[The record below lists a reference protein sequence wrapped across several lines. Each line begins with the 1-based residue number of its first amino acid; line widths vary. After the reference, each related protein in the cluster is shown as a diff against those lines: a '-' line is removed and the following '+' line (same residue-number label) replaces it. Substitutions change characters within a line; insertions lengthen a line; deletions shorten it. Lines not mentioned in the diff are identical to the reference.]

1 MTSPTAAR
9 AKIPELAFDIGLA
22 LLLGALTAGT
32 TIGATDDHRPGP
44 LAFALIGLTAAFL
57 AVRRSWPEVT
67 LAGSLAGLYVYLYL
81 GLPEGPIY
89 LLPAVAVFFYAFARP
104 LKTVLIVLS
113 CLFAVNTAFQTFV
126 LGDVP
131 DLWVN
136 ASITFVWLGIA
147 AAGGRI
153 VREARHARSR
163 EREAERERYRADE
176 RVQMA
181 REIHDVVGHSL
192 AVVSMNAGVAL
203 HVLKKHSLE
212 QRRRRGPDG
221 DGAPPEVVENLQAIR
236 DASTRALQDLR
247 ATLAP
252 LRQGRQPELRPTG
265 AIADIP
271 SLVEAVRT
279 GGLQVEYTVAG
290 EPGLVP
296 TNIAATTYRVVQES
310 LTNVIRHAEATKAV
324 VRIECEPQ
332 GIRILVEDDGRG
344 GPIDFDRIGQ
354 GVTGMMERVLTSGG
368 AFNAAP
374 KRGGGFAVT
383 ADMPYGR
390 STD

>member
-1 MTSPTAAR
+1 VTTPTAAR
-9 AKIPELAFDIGLA
+9 TRIPALAFDTGLAVLLA
-22 LLLGALTAGT
+22 LLVSGT
-32 TIGATDDHRPGP
+32 TIGAAADHHPGP
-44 LAFALIGLTAAFL
+44 LAFVLIGVTAAFL
-57 AVRRSWPEVT
+57 AVRRRWPEVA
-67 LAGSLAGLYVYLYL
+67 LAGTLAGLYTYLYL

-89 LLPAVAVFFYAFARP
+89 MLPAVAVFSLAFARP
-104 LKTVLIVLS
+104 LKSLLVVLAG
-113 CLFAVNTAFQTFV
+113 LFVVNTAFQTFV
-126 LGDVP
+126 LGEIR

-136 ASITFVWLGIA
+136 ASITFVWLAIP

-153 VREARHARSR
+153 VREARHARAR

-176 RVQMA
+176 RVEMA

-203 HVLKKHSLE
+203 HVLEK
-212 QRRRRGPDG
+212 RPGT
-221 DGAPPEVVENLQAIR
+221 PPEVVENLQAIR

-279 GGLQVEYTVAG
+279 GGLEVEYEVTG
-290 EPGLVP
+290 EPEAVP

-310 LTNVIRHAEATKAV
+310 LTNVIRHAEASKAT
-324 VRIECEPQ
+324 VRIYCDPRWV
-332 GIRILVEDDGRG
+332 RILVEDDGRG
-344 GPIDFDRIGQ
+344 GPIDLDKIGQ

-368 AFNAAP
+368 VFSAAP
-374 KRGGGFAVT
+374 KRDGGGFAVK
-383 ADMPYGR
+383 ADMPYNR
-390 STD
+390 SEP

>member
-1 MTSPTAAR
+1 MTTPTTAR
-9 AKIPELAFDIGLA
+9 AKVPAFVFDIGLA
-22 LLLGALTAGT
+22 VLLGLITSGST
-32 TIGATDDHRPGP
+32 VGATPDHHPGV
-44 LAFALIGLTAAFL
+44 LAFVLIGITAAFL
-57 AVRRSWPEVT
+57 AVRRYWPEVA
-67 LAGSLAGLYVYLYL
+67 LSGSLAGLYVYLYL

-104 LKTVLIVLS
+104 LKTLLVVLAG
-113 CLFAVNTAFQTFV
+113 LFVVNTSFQTFV
-126 LGDVP
+126 LGEIP

-153 VREARHARSR
+153 VREARHSRSR

-176 RVQMA
+176 RVEMA

-203 HVLKKHSLE
+203 HVLEK
-212 QRRRRGPDG
+212 RPGT
-221 DGAPPEVVENLQAIR
+221 PPEVVENLQAIR

-279 GGLQVEYTVAG
+279 GGLDVECAVTG
-290 EPGLVP
+290 EPELVP

-310 LTNVIRHAEATKAV
+310 LTNVIRHAEAAKAT
-324 VRIECEPQ
+324 VRIDCDPRW
-332 GIRILVEDDGRG
+332 IRILIEDDGRG
-344 GPIDFDRIGQ
+344 GPIDPDRIGQ
-354 GVTGMMERVLTSGG
+354 GVTGMMERVVTSGG
-368 AFNAAP
+368 VFSAAP
-374 KRGGGFAVT
+374 KRGGGFAVK
-383 ADMPYGR
+383 ADMPYAP
-390 STD
+390 STK

>member
-1 MTSPTAAR
+1 VTTPAAAR
-9 AKIPELAFDIGLA
+9 TRIPAPVFDIGLA
-22 LLLGALTAGT
+22 VLLALLVSGT
-32 TIGATDDHRPGP
+32 TVGAAPDHRPGP
-44 LAFALIGLTAAFL
+44 LAFALIAATAAFL
-57 AVRRSWPEVT
+57 AVRRRWPEVA
-67 LAGSLAGLYVYLYL
+67 LAGTLAGLYTYLYL

-89 LLPAVAVFFYAFARP
+89 MLPAVAVFSFAFARP
-104 LKTVLIVLS
+104 LKRLLFVLPG
-113 CLFAVNTAFQTFV
+113 LFAVNTAYQTFV
-126 LGDVP
+126 LGEIT

-136 ASITFVWLGIA
+136 ASITFVWLAIP

-153 VREARHARSR
+153 VREARHARAR

-176 RVQMA
+176 RVEMA

-203 HVLKKHSLE
+203 HVLEK
-212 QRRRRGPDG
+212 RPGT
-221 DGAPPEVVENLQAIR
+221 PPEVVENLQAIR

-279 GGLQVEYTVAG
+279 GGLEVEYEVTG
-290 EPGLVP
+290 EPEAVP

-310 LTNVIRHAEATKAV
+310 LTNVIRHAEASKAT
-324 VRIECEPQ
+324 VRIYCDPRWV
-332 GIRILVEDDGRG
+332 RILVEDDGRG
-344 GPIDFDRIGQ
+344 GPIDLDKIGQ

-368 AFNAAP
+368 VFSAAP
-374 KRGGGFAVT
+374 KRDGGGFAVK
-383 ADMPYGR
+383 ADMPYNR
-390 STD
+390 SDT

>member
-1 MTSPTAAR
+1 MTSPPAAR
-9 AKIPELAFDIGLA
+9 TRLPALAFDIGLA
-22 LLLGALTAGT
+22 VLLGVLTSGT
-32 TIGATDDHRPGP
+32 TIGATADHHPGP
-44 LAFALIGLTAAFL
+44 LAFVLIGATAAFL
-57 AVRRSWPEVT
+57 AVRRHWPEIA
-67 LAGSLAGLYVYLYL
+67 LAGSLAGLYAYLYL

-89 LLPAVAVFFYAFARP
+89 MLPAFAVFFYAFARP
-104 LKTVLIVLS
+104 LKTVLTVLAV
-113 CLFAVNTAFQTFV
+113 LFVVNTAFQTFAIN
-126 LGDVP
+126 DIP

-153 VREARHARSR
+153 VREARHARAR

-176 RVQMA
+176 RVEMA

-203 HVLKKHSLE
+203 HVLEKHRL
-212 QRRRRGPDG
+212 QKRGRG
-221 DGAPPEVVENLQAIR
+221 EGAAVPPEVVENLQAIR

-252 LRQGRQPELRPTG
+252 LRQGRQPDLRPTG

-271 SLVEAVRT
+271 SLVDSVRT

-296 TNIAATTYRVVQES
+296 TNIAATAYRVVQES
-310 LTNVIRHAEATKAV
+310 LTNVIRHAEATKAT
-324 VRIECEPQ
+324 VRIDCGPTH
-332 GIRILVEDDGRG
+332 IRILVEDDGRG
-344 GPIDFDRIGQ
+344 GPVAPDRIGQ
-354 GVTGMMERVLTSGG
+354 GVTGMTERVETSGG
-368 AFNAAP
+368 TFSAAP
-374 KRGGGFAVT
+374 ARGGGFAVE
-383 ADMPYGR
+383 ADMPYTR
-390 STD
+390 SAD

>member
-1 MTSPTAAR
+1 MTTPTAAR
-9 AKIPELAFDIGLA
+9 TRIPAPVFDIGLA
-22 LLLGALTAGT
+22 VLLALLVSGT
-32 TIGATDDHRPGP
+32 TVGAAPDHRPGP
-44 LAFALIGLTAAFL
+44 LAFALIAATAAFL
-57 AVRRSWPEVT
+57 AVRRRWPEVA
-67 LAGSLAGLYVYLYL
+67 LAGTLAGLYLYLYL

-89 LLPAVAVFFYAFARP
+89 MLPAVAVFSLAFARP
-104 LKTVLIVLS
+104 LKRLLFVLPG
-113 CLFAVNTAFQTFV
+113 LFAVNTAYQTFV
-126 LGDVP
+126 LGEIT

-136 ASITFVWLGIA
+136 ASITFVWLAIP

-153 VREARHARSR
+153 VREARHARAR

-176 RVQMA
+176 RVEMA

-203 HVLKKHSLE
+203 HVLEK
-212 QRRRRGPDG
+212 RPGT
-221 DGAPPEVVENLQAIR
+221 PPEVVENLQAIR

-279 GGLQVEYTVAG
+279 GGLEVEYEVTG
-290 EPGLVP
+290 EPEAVP

-310 LTNVIRHAEATKAV
+310 LTNVIRHAEASKAT
-324 VRIECEPQ
+324 VRIYCDPRWV
-332 GIRILVEDDGRG
+332 RILVEDDGRG
-344 GPIDFDRIGQ
+344 GPIDLDKIGQ

-368 AFNAAP
+368 VFSAAP
-374 KRGGGFAVT
+374 KRDGGGFAVK
-383 ADMPYGR
+383 ADMPYNR
-390 STD
+390 SDT

>member
-1 MTSPTAAR
+1 MTTPAAAR
-9 AKIPELAFDIGLA
+9 TRIPAPVFDIGLA
-22 LLLGALTAGT
+22 VLLALLVSGT
-32 TIGATDDHRPGP
+32 TVGAAPDHRPGP
-44 LAFALIGLTAAFL
+44 LAFALIAATAAFL
-57 AVRRSWPEVT
+57 AVRRRWPEVA
-67 LAGSLAGLYVYLYL
+67 LAGTLAGLYTYLYL

-89 LLPAVAVFFYAFARP
+89 MLPAVAVFSFAFARP
-104 LKTVLIVLS
+104 LKRLLFVLPG
-113 CLFAVNTAFQTFV
+113 LFAVNTAYQTFV
-126 LGDVP
+126 LGEIT

-136 ASITFVWLGIA
+136 ASITFVWLAIP

-153 VREARHARSR
+153 VREARHARAR

-176 RVQMA
+176 RVEMA

-203 HVLKKHSLE
+203 HVLEK
-212 QRRRRGPDG
+212 RPGT
-221 DGAPPEVVENLQAIR
+221 PPEVVENLQAIR

-279 GGLQVEYTVAG
+279 GGLEVEYEVTG
-290 EPGLVP
+290 EPEAVP

-310 LTNVIRHAEATKAV
+310 LTNVIRHAEASKAT
-324 VRIECEPQ
+324 VRIYCDPRWV
-332 GIRILVEDDGRG
+332 RILVEDDGRG
-344 GPIDFDRIGQ
+344 GPIDLDKIGQ

-368 AFNAAP
+368 VFSAAP
-374 KRGGGFAVT
+374 KRDGGGFAVK
-383 ADMPYGR
+383 ADMPYNR
-390 STD
+390 SDT

>member
-1 MTSPTAAR
+1 VTTPTAAR
-9 AKIPELAFDIGLA
+9 TRIPAPVFDIGLA
-22 LLLGALTAGT
+22 VLLALLVSGT
-32 TIGATDDHRPGP
+32 TVGAAPDHRPGP
-44 LAFALIGLTAAFL
+44 LAFALIAATAAFL
-57 AVRRSWPEVT
+57 AVRRRWPEVA
-67 LAGSLAGLYVYLYL
+67 LAGTLAGLYTYLYL

-89 LLPAVAVFFYAFARP
+89 MLPAVAVFSFAFARP
-104 LKTVLIVLS
+104 LKRLLFVLPG
-113 CLFAVNTAFQTFV
+113 LFAVNTAYQTFV
-126 LGDVP
+126 LGEIT

-136 ASITFVWLGIA
+136 ASITFVWLAIP

-153 VREARHARSR
+153 VREARHARAR

-176 RVQMA
+176 RVEMA

-203 HVLKKHSLE
+203 HVLEK
-212 QRRRRGPDG
+212 RPGT
-221 DGAPPEVVENLQAIR
+221 PPEVVENLQAIR

-279 GGLQVEYTVAG
+279 GGLEVEYEVTG
-290 EPGLVP
+290 EPEAVP

-310 LTNVIRHAEATKAV
+310 LTNVIRHAEASKAT
-324 VRIECEPQ
+324 VRIYCDPRWV
-332 GIRILVEDDGRG
+332 RILVEDDGRG
-344 GPIDFDRIGQ
+344 GPIDLDKIGQ

-368 AFNAAP
+368 VFSAAP
-374 KRGGGFAVT
+374 KRDGGGFAVK
-383 ADMPYGR
+383 ADMPYNR
-390 STD
+390 SET

>member
-1 MTSPTAAR
+1 VTTPAAAR
-9 AKIPELAFDIGLA
+9 TRIPAPVFDIGLA
-22 LLLGALTAGT
+22 VLLALLVSGT
-32 TIGATDDHRPGP
+32 TVGAAPNHRPGP
-44 LAFALIGLTAAFL
+44 LAFALIAATAAFL
-57 AVRRSWPEVT
+57 AVRRRWPEVA
-67 LAGSLAGLYVYLYL
+67 LAGTLAGLYTYLYL

-89 LLPAVAVFFYAFARP
+89 MLPAVAVFSFAFARP
-104 LKTVLIVLS
+104 LKRLLFVLPG
-113 CLFAVNTAFQTFV
+113 LFAVNTAYQTFV
-126 LGDVP
+126 LGEIT

-136 ASITFVWLGIA
+136 ASITFVWLAIP

-153 VREARHARSR
+153 VREARHARAR

-176 RVQMA
+176 RVEMA

-203 HVLKKHSLE
+203 HVLEK
-212 QRRRRGPDG
+212 RPGT
-221 DGAPPEVVENLQAIR
+221 PPEVVENLQAIR

-279 GGLQVEYTVAG
+279 GGLEVEYEVTG
-290 EPGLVP
+290 EPEAVP

-310 LTNVIRHAEATKAV
+310 LTNVIRHAEASKAT
-324 VRIECEPQ
+324 VRIYCDPRWV
-332 GIRILVEDDGRG
+332 RILVEDDGRG
-344 GPIDFDRIGQ
+344 GPIDLDKIGQ

-368 AFNAAP
+368 VFSAAP
-374 KRGGGFAVT
+374 KRDGGGFAVK
-383 ADMPYGR
+383 ADMPYNR
-390 STD
+390 SDT

>member
-1 MTSPTAAR
+1 M
-9 AKIPELAFDIGLA
+9 GLA
-22 LLLGALTAGT
+22 VLLGLLVSGM
-32 TIGATDDHRPGP
+32 TIGAAVDHHPAP
-44 LAFALIGLTAAFL
+44 LAFVLIGVTAAFL
-57 AVRRSWPEVT
+57 AVRRRWPEVA

-81 GLPEGPIY
+81 GLPQGPIY
-89 LLPAVAVFFYAFARP
+89 MLPAVAVFSYAFARP
-104 LKTVLIVLS
+104 LKTLLIVLS
-113 CLFAVNTAFQTFV
+113 ALFAVNTAFQTFV
-126 LGDVP
+126 VGEIA

-136 ASITFVWLGIA
+136 ASITIVWLGLA

-153 VREARHARSR
+153 VREARHSRAR

-176 RVQMA
+176 RVEMA

-203 HVLKKHSLE
+203 HVLEKRSLDK
-212 QRRRRGPDG
+212 RPGT
-221 DGAPPEVVENLQAIR
+221 PPEVVENLQAIR

-279 GGLQVEYTVAG
+279 GGLDVEYAVSG
-290 EPGLVP
+290 EPGRVP
-296 TNIAATTYRVVQES
+296 ANIAATTYRVVQES
-310 LTNVIRHAEATKAV
+310 LTNVIRHAEATKAT
-324 VRIECEPQ
+324 VRIDCDPKR
-332 GIRILVEDDGRG
+332 IRILVQDDGRG
-344 GPIDFDRIGQ
+344 GPIDPDRIGQ

-368 AFNAAP
+368 VFSAAP
-374 KRGGGFAVT
+374 RPVGGFAVK
-383 ADMPYGR
+383 ADMPYTR
-390 STD
+390 SAE

>member
-1 MTSPTAAR
+1 VTTPAAAR
-9 AKIPELAFDIGLA
+9 TRIPAPVFDIGLA
-22 LLLGALTAGT
+22 VLLALLVSGT
-32 TIGATDDHRPGP
+32 TVGAAPNHRPGP
-44 LAFALIGLTAAFL
+44 LAFALIAATAAFL
-57 AVRRSWPEVT
+57 AVRRRWPEVA
-67 LAGSLAGLYVYLYL
+67 LAGTLAGLYTYLYL

-89 LLPAVAVFFYAFARP
+89 MLPAVAVFSFAFARP
-104 LKTVLIVLS
+104 LKRLLFVLPG
-113 CLFAVNTAFQTFV
+113 LFAVNTAYQTFV
-126 LGDVP
+126 LGEIT

-136 ASITFVWLGIA
+136 ASITFVWLAIP

-153 VREARHARSR
+153 VREARHARAR

-176 RVQMA
+176 RVEMA

-203 HVLKKHSLE
+203 HVLEK
-212 QRRRRGPDG
+212 RPGT
-221 DGAPPEVVENLQAIR
+221 PPEVVENLQAIR

-279 GGLQVEYTVAG
+279 GGLEVEYEVTG
-290 EPGLVP
+290 EPEMVP

-310 LTNVIRHAEATKAV
+310 LTNVIRHAEASKAT
-324 VRIECEPQ
+324 VRIYCDPRWV
-332 GIRILVEDDGRG
+332 RILVEDDGRG
-344 GPIDFDRIGQ
+344 GPIDLDKIGQ

-368 AFNAAP
+368 VFSAAP
-374 KRGGGFAVT
+374 KRDGGGFAVK
-383 ADMPYGR
+383 ADMPYNR
-390 STD
+390 SDT

>member
-1 MTSPTAAR
+1 VTTPTAAR
-9 AKIPELAFDIGLA
+9 TRIPAPVFDIGLA
-22 LLLGALTAGT
+22 VLLALLVSGT
-32 TIGATDDHRPGP
+32 TVGAAPDHRPGP
-44 LAFALIGLTAAFL
+44 LAFALIAATAAFL
-57 AVRRSWPEVT
+57 AVRRRWPEVA
-67 LAGSLAGLYVYLYL
+67 LAGTLAGLYTYLYL

-89 LLPAVAVFFYAFARP
+89 MLPAVAVFSFAFARP
-104 LKTVLIVLS
+104 LKRLLFVLPG
-113 CLFAVNTAFQTFV
+113 LFAVNTAYQTFV
-126 LGDVP
+126 LGEIT

-136 ASITFVWLGIA
+136 ASITFVWLAIP

-176 RVQMA
+176 RVEMA

-203 HVLKKHSLE
+203 HVLEK
-212 QRRRRGPDG
+212 RPGT
-221 DGAPPEVVENLQAIR
+221 PPEVVENLQAIR

-279 GGLQVEYTVAG
+279 GGLEVEYEVTG
-290 EPGLVP
+290 EPEAVP

-310 LTNVIRHAEATKAV
+310 LTNVIRHAEASKAM
-324 VRIECEPQ
+324 VRIYCDPRWV
-332 GIRILVEDDGRG
+332 RILVEDDGRG
-344 GPIDFDRIGQ
+344 GPIDLDKIGQ

-368 AFNAAP
+368 VFSAAP
-374 KRGGGFAVT
+374 KRDGGGFAVK
-383 ADMPYGR
+383 ADMPYNR
-390 STD
+390 SET

>member
-1 MTSPTAAR
+1 MTTPAAAR
-9 AKIPELAFDIGLA
+9 TRIPAPVFDIGLA
-22 LLLGALTAGT
+22 VLLALLVSGT
-32 TIGATDDHRPGP
+32 TVGAAPNHRPGP
-44 LAFALIGLTAAFL
+44 LAFALIAATAAFL
-57 AVRRSWPEVT
+57 AVRRRWPEVA
-67 LAGSLAGLYVYLYL
+67 LAGTLAGLYTYLYL

-89 LLPAVAVFFYAFARP
+89 MLPAVAVFSFAFARP
-104 LKTVLIVLS
+104 LKRLLFVLPG
-113 CLFAVNTAFQTFV
+113 LFAVNTAYQTFV
-126 LGDVP
+126 LGEIT

-136 ASITFVWLGIA
+136 ASITFVWLAIP

-153 VREARHARSR
+153 VREARHARAR

-176 RVQMA
+176 RVEMA

-203 HVLKKHSLE
+203 HVLEK
-212 QRRRRGPDG
+212 RPGT
-221 DGAPPEVVENLQAIR
+221 PPEVVENLQAIR

-279 GGLQVEYTVAG
+279 GGLEVEYEVTG
-290 EPGLVP
+290 EPEAVP

-310 LTNVIRHAEATKAV
+310 LTNVIRHAEASKAT
-324 VRIECEPQ
+324 VRIYCDPRWV
-332 GIRILVEDDGRG
+332 RILVEDDGRG
-344 GPIDFDRIGQ
+344 GPIDLDKIGQ

-368 AFNAAP
+368 VFSAAP
-374 KRGGGFAVT
+374 KRDGGGFAVK
-383 ADMPYGR
+383 ADMPYNR
-390 STD
+390 SDT

>member
-1 MTSPTAAR
+1 VTTPTAAR
-9 AKIPELAFDIGLA
+9 PRIPALVFDIGLA
-22 LLLGALTAGT
+22 VLLGLLVSGT
-32 TIGATDDHRPGP
+32 TIGAAADHRPAP
-44 LAFALIGLTAAFL
+44 LAFVLIGVTAAFL
-57 AVRRSWPEVT
+57 VVRRRWPEVA
-67 LAGSLAGLYVYLYL
+67 LGGSLAGLYLYLYL

-89 LLPAVAVFFYAFARP
+89 MLPAVAVFCFAFARP
-104 LKTVLIVLS
+104 LKTVLIVLAA
-113 CLFAVNTAFQTFV
+113 LFAVNTAFQTFV
-126 LGDVP
+126 LGDIP

-153 VREARHARSR
+153 VREARHARAR

-176 RVQMA
+176 RVEMA

-203 HVLKKHSLE
+203 HVLEKRSLE
-212 QRRRRGPDG
+212 QRP
-221 DGAPPEVVENLQAIR
+221 GAPPEVVENLQAIR

-252 LRQGRQPELRPTG
+252 LRQGRQTELRPTG

-279 GGLQVEYTVAG
+279 GGLEVECEITG
-290 EPGLVP
+290 EPEAVP
-296 TNIAATTYRVVQES
+296 TNIAATAYRVVQES
-310 LTNVIRHAEATKAV
+310 LTNVIRHAEASKATV
-324 VRIECEPQ
+324 QIFCDPRWV
-332 GIRILVEDDGRG
+332 RILVEDDGRG
-344 GPIDFDRIGQ
+344 GPIDLDRIGQ

-368 AFNAAP
+368 VFSAAP
-374 KRGGGFAVT
+374 KRGGGFAVK
-383 ADMPYGR
+383 ADMPYQR
-390 STD
+390 SET